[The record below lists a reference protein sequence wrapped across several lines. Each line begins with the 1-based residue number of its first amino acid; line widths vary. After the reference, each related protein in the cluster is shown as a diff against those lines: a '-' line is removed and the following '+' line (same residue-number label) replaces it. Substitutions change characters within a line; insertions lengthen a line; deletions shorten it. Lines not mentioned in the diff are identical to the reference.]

1 MDGRRYPTG
10 KRALSL
16 MDIEPAALGAPIV
29 SSLAVTA
36 LVFLG
41 SLIAVL
47 GLFAAGDIVV
57 SAVGLV
63 AVAFGGVLEVLGR
76 RTA

>member
-1 MDGRRYPTG
+1 
-10 KRALSL
+10 
-16 MDIEPAALGAPIV
+16 MDIEPAAFGAPIV

-63 AVAFGGVLEVLGR
+63 AIAFGGVLEVLGR